1 MRAAVGWIGQVL
13 AWLVILSVVV
23 VLAAAVLVPRL
34 AGATPYTVLTGSM
47 TPDYP
52 PGTLV
57 VVKAVDPEDLRVGDV
72 VTYQLESG
80 DATVVA
86 HRVVTISTDLEGE
99 VGLTTQGDANN
110 VPDAVAVRPVQVK
123 GRLWYSAPY
132 LGHVNHAL
140 NGSQRQFVVYGVGG
154 VLLAYAA
161 YLFTGALRDRSRDRR
176 QGVPSS

>member
-1 MRAAVGWIGQVL
+1 M
-13 AWLVILSVVV
+13 ILGVVV

-47 TPDYP
+47 RPDYP

-57 VVKAVDPEDLRVGDV
+57 VVKAVDPADLRVGDV

-80 DATVVA
+80 DATVVT

-99 VGLTTQGDANN
+99 VSLTTQGDANN
-110 VPDAVAVRPVQVK
+110 VPDTDPVRPVQIK
-123 GRLWYSAPY
+123 GRLWYSVPY

-140 NGSQRQFVVYGVGG
+140 NGSQRQLAVYGVGG
-154 VLLAYAA
+154 ALLAYAA
-161 YLFTGALRDRSRDRR
+161 YLFTSAVRDRTRDRR
-176 QGVPSS
+176 KEVPSS